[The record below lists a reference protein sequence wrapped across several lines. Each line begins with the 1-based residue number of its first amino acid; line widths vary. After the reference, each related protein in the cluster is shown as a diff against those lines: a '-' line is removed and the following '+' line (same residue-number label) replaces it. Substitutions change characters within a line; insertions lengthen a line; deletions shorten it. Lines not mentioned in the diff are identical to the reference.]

1 MKSSPSRYALASLAA
16 GEAAEFAQ
24 SRGEI
29 GPREGQG
36 GGRVRGGGGGARN
49 SPHLCNEIPSLHL
62 PPEGVQP
69 PCPPHRLGA
78 ENSRERRGVRLR
90 ASPATTAYAVVAAAT
105 RQMYS

>member
-36 GGRVRGGGGGARN
+36 GGRVRGGGGVRAIHLICATKFPAYIYPLRVSNHLAPLTGSGRKIRVSGAG
-49 SPHLCNEIPSLHL
+49 C
-62 PPEGVQP
+62 
-69 PCPPHRLGA
+69 A
-78 ENSRERRGVRLR
+78 
-90 ASPATTAYAVVAAAT
+90 
-105 RQMYS
+105 